1 LIPQTSFAIKTHP
14 TKQDRDAH
22 TESIAN
28 LRATLILDH
37 QNCLLVAE
45 PQPVML
51 QS

>member
-1 LIPQTSFAIKTHP
+1 LLPQTSFAIKTHP
-14 TKQDRDAH
+14 TKQYRDTH
-22 TESIAN
+22 TESVAN
-28 LRATLILDH
+28 IHATLILDH